1 MLILAI
7 ETSTI
12 AASAAVIGENKLYG
26 EAFTDFKLK
35 HSEKLLPLIDHLL
48 ADLRMKLDDIGA
60 FAVGAGPGSF
70 TGIRIGAATVKGLAH
85 AADKP
90 FVVVS
95 SLEACALGQTYFPGH
110 ICPIFDAQRSEVYT
124 SLYLFEGEKL
134 MRLSEDGSMGIEQ
147 LTARLENCEEVLFC
161 GDGLYK
167 YAETLKNC
175 LRRAS
180 IASPLTAMPRAS
192 CVGALALEK
201 LKEGRDVSDYHSFLP
216 EYIRAP
222 QIDRGKTK

>member
-12 AASAAVIGENKLYG
+12 AASVAVVGEDKLYG

-48 ADLRMKLDDIGA
+48 SDLRMKLSDIGA

-70 TGIRIGAATVKGLAH
+70 TGIRIGAATVKGFAH
-85 AADKP
+85 ASDKP
-90 FVVVS
+90 IVGVS
-95 SLEACALGQTYFPGH
+95 SLAACALGQAYFPGH
-110 ICPIFDAQRSEVYT
+110 ICPIFDAQRGEVYT
-124 SLYLFEGEKL
+124 SLYAFENGGL
-134 MRLSEDGSMGIEQ
+134 MRLSEDCTMDIDA
-147 LTARLENCEEVLFC
+147 LTARLKDCKQALFC

-167 YAETLKNC
+167 YADTLKAR
-175 LRRAS
+175 LERAS
-180 IASPLTAMPRAS
+180 FAAPLTAMPRAS
-192 CVGALALEK
+192 CVGALAHEK
-201 LKEGRDVSDYHSFLP
+201 LKAGCAASDYLSFLP

-222 QIDRGKTK
+222 QIDPGKKS